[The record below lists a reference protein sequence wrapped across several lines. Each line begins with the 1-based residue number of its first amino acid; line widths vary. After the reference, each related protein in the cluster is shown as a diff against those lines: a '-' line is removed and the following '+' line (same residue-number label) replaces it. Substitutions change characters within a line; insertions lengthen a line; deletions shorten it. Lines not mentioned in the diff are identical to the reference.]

1 MTSVVSSSRR
11 VVAHSHARSCRAAAS
26 RSSSF
31 SHLFRDHGAPREA
44 NVWIEGSSE
53 EDARRLTVVRKM
65 LRDFEKRWKFTQRGC
80 GAGCAAWLRRAVCGC
95 MCGGETDEERLERIV
110 RAKVLRTVHS
120 IILYF
125 VTLHYVTHKAKVL
138 RTVHTLGRTVV
149 TFFRPTPRAQNPPGV
164 GRAVAR
170 GSDGVRGRARV
181 CADLFATRHRRLV

>member
-31 SHLFRDHGAPREA
+31 SHLFRDHAAPREA
-44 NVWIEGSSE
+44 NVRVMGSSE

-110 RAKVLRTVHS
+110 RAKVRRDVKIAFAWDGELSELGLEAKERYMMELARFEHLTYAEQKIYMQNGGMALEVH
-120 IILYF
+120 
-125 VTLHYVTHKAKVL
+125 
-138 RTVHTLGRTVV
+138 
-149 TFFRPTPRAQNPPGV
+149 
-164 GRAVAR
+164 
-170 GSDGVRGRARV
+170 GS
-181 CADLFATRHRRLV
+181 